1 MNTDFIVGLA
11 SEGLLL
17 CLLVSLPMVLTSAV
31 LGLGI
36 AFLQAVTSV
45 QDGSISQSVKLIL
58 VAVVAV
64 VAAPW
69 AGAAVLHFAQ
79 STIRAIANVGV
90 A

>member
-1 MNTDFIVGLA
+1 VNTEVIVALA

-17 CLLVSLPMVLTSAV
+17 CLLVSLPVILASAV

-45 QDGSISQSVKLIL
+45 QDGSISQSVKLII
-58 VAVVAV
+58 VGVITV

-69 AGAAVLHFAQ
+69 GSAAVLRFAQ
-79 STIRAIANVGV
+79 STVRAIANIGF
-90 A
+90 